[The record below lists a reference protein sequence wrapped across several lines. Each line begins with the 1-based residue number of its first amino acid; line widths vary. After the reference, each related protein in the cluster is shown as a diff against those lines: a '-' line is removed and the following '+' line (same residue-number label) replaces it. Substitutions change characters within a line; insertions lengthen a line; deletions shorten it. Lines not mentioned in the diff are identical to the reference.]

1 MYKHL
6 YMNELMYMFMGLFFF
21 FMIEADDKKQGLLV
35 LSLQFFSDFQ
45 LVLVS
50 LEHSS
55 CLVVTVHTV
64 QR

>member
-1 MYKHL
+1 
-6 YMNELMYMFMGLFFF
+6 MYMFMGLFFF